1 MSNFKSISIN
11 PEIQGGAPVFAGT
24 RVQVEMLYDY
34 ARIGLPLRVFL
45 DEFPSVSID
54 QAREVLDLIQKKITI
69 EQLKQMAS
77 AGNAGTQSGNWNYL
91 GKMAGG
97 R

>member
-11 PEIQGGAPVFAGT
+11 PDIQEGAPVFAGT

-45 DEFPSVSID
+45 DEFPSVGID
-54 QAREVLDLIQKKITI
+54 QAREVLDLIQRKVTI

-77 AGNAGTQSGNWNYL
+77 NNNVGAQAGNWNYL